1 MKYPSNRSE
10 RALKIV
16 PTRNKLFKYV
26 FTYFYRFILNSEI
39 NRSSITIIFNTKT
52 VLNRYIQSGFETCC
66 PAGTGINRLITN
78 WRPYGAHGAM
88 NPHIPL
94 DPNHTLDPDYCPHK
108 LKLAG
113 FDVAL
118 TDKKGIY
125 MEFWVD
131 DYFCRHPIISSVF
144 RMILRVR

>member
-1 MKYPSNRSE
+1 
-10 RALKIV
+10 
-16 PTRNKLFKYV
+16 
-26 FTYFYRFILNSEI
+26 
-39 NRSSITIIFNTKT
+39 
-52 VLNRYIQSGFETCC
+52 
-66 PAGTGINRLITN
+66 
-78 WRPYGAHGAM
+78 M

-118 TDKKGIY
+118 TDKKGVY

-131 DYFCRHPIISSVF
+131 DYFSRHPIISSVF
-144 RMILRVR
+144 RMILRVK